1 MGVITI
7 SPRKKIESSD
17 AMTDAPAIEPTKR
30 TPKTK
35 TEASTAKKSAALAG
49 DPSSAKTKVPSKTEV
64 SAAKKTPASKAETSA
79 AKKSA
84 ALAGDP
90 SSAKTKAPSKTE
102 VSAAKKTPA
111 TKAKASAAKSSAKP
125 VGNSSSA
132 KATTSAKTKASS
144 AKTKTPA
151 KATPSSAKTKTPVKT
166 KAAVTEKTAKARKVI
181 EKSEGSGRVLVIVES
196 PSKAATLSGM
206 LGRGYIVRSSKG
218 HMKDLP
224 KSRLAIDIEH
234 DFTPEYILVKG
245 KASLKNELLKLAE
258 NASHVLLASDPDR
271 EGEAIAWHLA
281 EILGVDLNEKCR
293 VRFYEITANAV
304 KAAVK
309 NPDYIDTNKV
319 DAQQARRILDRL
331 VGYSLSPLLWKK
343 IRYGLSAGRVQS
355 VALNLI
361 CEREREILAFVP
373 DPYYVITAIAE
384 NGGRT
389 YELRAYKLD
398 GKSLMK
404 NNLPLGIDTR
414 EKADEIIAEIRG
426 NQIIV
431 SEFKAKDS
439 LHAAPAPF
447 RTSTLQQEASRK
459 LSMTPAHTM
468 RIAQALYEGINIPG
482 RGHIGLITYMRTD
495 SLRISNEALA
505 SCREYIA
512 ANFPPEYLP
521 KSANI
526 FPGSSKNM
534 KVQDAHEA
542 IRPTDITLTPDSL
555 KDTLTP
561 EQLKLYSLIWRRFT
575 ASQMTEAVTA
585 KSTVKAQAGRVSL
598 KQEGETLKFDG
609 WSRLWPI
616 DLKGSVVAKI
626 DAGEVLGLVST
637 QDEKK
642 YTKPP
647 ARYSEA
653 GLIKILEENGVGRP
667 STYAT
672 IAGTLDSRGYIEKNE
687 ERRFCPTP
695 LGMTV
700 DEFLAQYFSRKDLSS
715 IVDAG
720 FTAQMEK
727 ELDEV
732 EDASRKWL
740 DVVSEFWG
748 EFSNTLH
755 EAEDAPKIAMPGPE
769 PIGEACPEC
778 GHDLVKKRGR
788 FGEFI
793 ACSNYPE
800 CKYTRPILS
809 TIGVKCPQCGEG
821 EIVKRKSKKGRTFY
835 GCSRYPECDYV
846 AWNRPAGE
854 KCPVCGEDLYVKGST
869 VFCAKC
875 KYKAESDTVN
885 E

>member
-1 MGVITI
+1 MYMGVITI
-7 SPRKKIESSD
+7 SPRKKSESSD
-17 AMTDAPAIEPTKR
+17 AMTDAPAIEK
-30 TPKTK
+30 TPK
-35 TEASTAKKSAALAG
+35 
-49 DPSSAKTKVPSKTEV
+49 
-64 SAAKKTPASKAETSA
+64 
-79 AKKSA
+79 
-84 ALAGDP
+84 
-90 SSAKTKAPSKTE
+90 
-102 VSAAKKTPA
+102 
-111 TKAKASAAKSSAKP
+111 TKAKASADKKTSKTARAAKTAAKSSA
-125 VGNSSSA
+125 A
-132 KATTSAKTKASS
+132 KTKTSAKTKASS
-144 AKTKTPA
+144 TEKTSKTVKTKKTAAKSSAAKAKTPTTKKTA
-151 KATPSSAKTKTPVKT
+151 KSAEATTEKKTSKTAAKSSSAKTKAT
-166 KAAVTEKTAKARKVI
+166 TAKAKKII
-181 EKSEGSGRVLVIVES
+181 EKSEGSGKVLVIVES

-206 LGRGYIVRSSKG
+206 LGRGYVVRSSKG

-245 KASLKNELLKLAE
+245 KATLKNELLKLAA

-281 EILGVDLNEKCR
+281 DILGVDLSEKCR

-331 VGYSLSPLLWKK
+331 VGYTLSPLLWKK

-373 DPYYVITAIAE
+373 DPYYVITALAE
-384 NGGRT
+384 NGGRN

-398 GKSLMK
+398 GKTLMK
-404 NNLPLGIDTR
+404 NNLPLGINTR
-414 EKADEIIAEIRG
+414 EKADEIIAEIRA
-426 NQIIV
+426 NDIVV
-431 SEFKAKDS
+431 SEFKAKNS
-439 LHAAPAPF
+439 LHSAPAPF

-459 LSMTPAHTM
+459 LSMAPAHTM
-468 RIAQALYEGINIPG
+468 RIAQALYEGISIPG
-482 RGHIGLITYMRTD
+482 RGHTGLITYMRTD

-512 ANFPPEYLP
+512 GNFPPEYLP
-521 KSANI
+521 KAPNI
-526 FPGSSKNM
+526 FAASSKNM

-542 IRPTDITLTPDSL
+542 IRPTDITLTPEVL

-561 EQLKLYSLIWRRFT
+561 EQLKLYTLIWRRFT

-585 KSTVKAQAGRVSL
+585 KSMVKAQAGRVSL
-598 KQEGETLKFDG
+598 KQEGETLVFDG
-609 WSRLWPI
+609 WSRLWPL

-626 DAGEVLGLVST
+626 GEGEVLGLIST
-637 QDEKK
+637 QDDKK

-700 DEFLAQYFSRKDLSS
+700 DEFLAQYFNRKDLSS

-809 TIGVKCPQCGEG
+809 TIGVKCPKCGEG

-835 GCSRYPECDYV
+835 GCSRYPDCDYV

-854 KCPVCGEDLYVKGST
+854 KCPQCGEDLYVKGST

-875 KYKAESDTVN
+875 KYKAESSAAD

>member
-7 SPRKKIESSD
+7 SPRKKTED
-17 AMTDAPAIEPTKR
+17 TPAEK
-30 TPKTK
+30 KS
-35 TEASTAKKSAALAG
+35 ASTKKSAA
-49 DPSSAKTKVPSKTEV
+49 SS
-64 SAAKKTPASKAETSA
+64 
-79 AKKSA
+79 
-84 ALAGDP
+84 
-90 SSAKTKAPSKTE
+90 KTKA
-102 VSAAKKTPA
+102 KKA
-111 TKAKASAAKSSAKP
+111 
-125 VGNSSSA
+125 
-132 KATTSAKTKASS
+132 ATTKTSTTKKSVT
-144 AKTKTPA
+144 AKTKT
-151 KATPSSAKTKTPVKT
+151 
-166 KAAVTEKTAKARKVI
+166 TAKVI
-181 EKSEGSGRVLVIVES
+181 DSTSGRGKTLVIVES

-206 LGRGYIVRSSKG
+206 LGKSYVVRSSKG

-245 KASLKNELLKLAE
+245 KAALKNELLKLAA

-281 EILGVDLNEKCR
+281 EILGVDLSQKCR

-304 KAAVK
+304 RTAVK
-309 NPDYIDTNKV
+309 NPDYIDMNKV

-331 VGYSLSPLLWKK
+331 VGYTLSPLLWKK

-361 CEREREILAFVP
+361 CEREREIQAFIP
-373 DPYYVITAIAE
+373 DPYWVITAQCE
-384 NGGRT
+384 NGGRV

-398 GKSLMK
+398 GKTLMK
-404 NNLPLGIDTR
+404 NNLPLGINTR
-414 EKADEIIAEIRG
+414 EKADEIIAEIKA
-426 NQIIV
+426 NTLIV
-431 SEFKAKDS
+431 SEFKSKNVS
-439 LHAAPAPF
+439 HSAPAPF

-459 LSMTPAHTM
+459 LSMAPAHTM
-468 RIAQALYEGINIPG
+468 RIAQALYEGISIPG
-482 RGHIGLITYMRTD
+482 RGHTGLITYMRTD
-495 SLRISNEALA
+495 SLRISNEAL
-505 SCREYIA
+505 SSSREFIA
-512 ANFPPEYLP
+512 ANYPPEYLP
-521 KSANI
+521 ESPNIYAAN
-526 FPGSSKNM
+526 SKNM

-542 IRPTDITLTPDSL
+542 IRPTDITLTPEVL
-555 KDTLTP
+555 EGVLTS
-561 EQLKLYSLIWRRFT
+561 EQHKVYSLIWRRFT
-575 ASQMTEAVTA
+575 ASQMSPAVTA

-598 KQEGETLKFDG
+598 KQEGETLVFDG
-609 WSRLWPI
+609 WSKLWPL
-616 DLKGSVVAKI
+616 DLKGSVAAKI
-626 DAGEVLGLVST
+626 SAGEVLQLNGV
-637 QDEKK
+637 QDDKK

-653 GLIKILEENGVGRP
+653 GLIKTLEENGVGRP

-687 ERRFCPTP
+687 EKRFCPTS

-700 DEFLAQYFSRKDLSS
+700 DDFLAQYFNRKDLSS

-720 FTAQMEK
+720 FTAQLEK

-732 EDASRKWL
+732 EESARKWL
-740 DVVSEFWG
+740 DVVGEFWG

-755 EAEDAPKIAMPGPE
+755 EAEDAPRVPLPE
-769 PIGEACPEC
+769 PEAIGEKCPDC

-809 TIGVKCPQCGEG
+809 TIGVKCPKCGKG
-821 EIVKRKSKKGRTFY
+821 EIVKRKSKKGKTFY
-835 GCSRYPECDYV
+835 GCSRYPDCDYV
-846 AWNRPAGE
+846 AWNKPAGE
-854 KCPVCGEDLYVKGST
+854 KCPECGAELYVKGAT
-869 VFCAKC
+869 LYCENC
-875 KYKAESDTVN
+875 KYKAENASVS

>member
-1 MGVITI
+1 
-7 SPRKKIESSD
+7 
-17 AMTDAPAIEPTKR
+17 
-30 TPKTK
+30 
-35 TEASTAKKSAALAG
+35 
-49 DPSSAKTKVPSKTEV
+49 
-64 SAAKKTPASKAETSA
+64 
-79 AKKSA
+79 
-84 ALAGDP
+84 
-90 SSAKTKAPSKTE
+90 
-102 VSAAKKTPA
+102 
-111 TKAKASAAKSSAKP
+111 
-125 VGNSSSA
+125 
-132 KATTSAKTKASS
+132 
-144 AKTKTPA
+144 
-151 KATPSSAKTKTPVKT
+151 
-166 KAAVTEKTAKARKVI
+166 
-181 EKSEGSGRVLVIVES
+181 
-196 PSKAATLSGM
+196 
-206 LGRGYIVRSSKG
+206 
-218 HMKDLP
+218 MKDLP

-245 KASLKNELLKLAE
+245 KAALKNELLKLA
-258 NASHVLLASDPDR
+258 ADAKSVLLASDPDR

-281 EILGVDLNEKCR
+281 DILGVDLAQKCR

-309 NPDYIDTNKV
+309 NPDYIDMNKV

-331 VGYSLSPLLWKK
+331 VGYTLSPLLWKK

-361 CEREREILAFVP
+361 CEREREINAFVP
-373 DPYYVITAIAE
+373 DPYWVITATAG
-384 NGGRT
+384 NDGRV
-389 YELRAYKLD
+389 YDLRAYKLD
-398 GKSLMK
+398 GKTLMK
-404 NNLPLGIDTR
+404 NNLPLGINTR
-414 EKADEIIAEIRG
+414 EKADEIIAEI
-426 NQIIV
+426 NANAIVV
-431 SEFKAKDS
+431 SEFKSKNS
-439 LHAAPAPF
+439 LHSAPAPF

-459 LSMTPAHTM
+459 LSMAPSHTM

-482 RGHIGLITYMRTD
+482 RGHVGLITYMRTD

-505 SCREYIA
+505 SCREFIA
-512 ANFPPEYLP
+512 STYPAEYLP
-521 KSANI
+521 KTPNI
-526 FPGSSKNM
+526 YAAGSKNM

-542 IRPTDITLTPDSL
+542 IRPTDITLTPEAL

-561 EQLKLYSLIWRRFT
+561 EQHRVYSLIWRRFV
-575 ASQMTEAVTA
+575 AGQMSEAVTA
-585 KSTVKAQAGRVSL
+585 KSTVKAQAGRVTL
-598 KQEGETLKFDG
+598 KQEGETLIFDG
-609 WSRLWPI
+609 WSKLWPL
-616 DLKGSVVAKI
+616 DLKGNELTKI
-626 DAGEVLGLVST
+626 SEGEGLTLINT
-637 QDEKK
+637 QDEQKF
-642 YTKPP
+642 TKPP

-700 DEFLAQYFSRKDLSS
+700 DEFLAQYFNRKDLSS

-732 EDASRKWL
+732 EESARKWL
-740 DVVSEFWG
+740 DVVGEFWG

-755 EAEDAPKIAMPGPE
+755 EAEDAPRVPLPE
-769 PIGEACPEC
+769 PEAIGEECPEC

-793 ACSNYPE
+793 ACSNYPQ

-809 TIGVKCPQCGEG
+809 TIGVKCPKCGEG
-821 EIVKRKSKKGRTFY
+821 EIVRRKSRKGRTFY

-854 KCPVCGEDLYVKGST
+854 KCPECGADLYVKGSS
-869 VFCAKC
+869 VYCEKC
-875 KYKAESDTVN
+875 KYKGELTGGD